1 MATQSGLAFSL
12 YESNPKIGH
21 EEFVAA
27 FLEQFPSC
35 SPKNA
40 ALYWQNKAR
49 RAKFGLAPVAL
60 PPQYKDGD
68 KAPKAPTK
76 KISAKK
82 MVEDVLPPAFR
93 KASMKKKLV
102 TAKSDEELA
111 KIKAG
116 NLARMKE
123 VSAKSKK
130 YNQVARPEGKGV
142 KDFDAA
148 EARAEIDN
156 LLADDSFKAPKFL
169 SRDQVK
175 ALV

>member
-12 YESNPKIGH
+12 YESNKNITH
-21 EEFVAA
+21 QEFVKK

-49 RAKFGLAPVAL
+49 RAKFGLAPVQL

-68 KAPKAPTK
+68 KAPKAAVVRT
-76 KISAKK
+76 AKRMAK
-82 MVEDVLPPAFR
+82 EVAAETLLPPAFR
-93 KASMKKKLV
+93 KASKKKV
-102 TAKSDEELA
+102 EPDNLA
-111 KIKAG
+111 EIKAK

-123 VSAKSKK
+123 VSAKSK

-142 KDFDAA
+142 KDFDAT

>member
-49 RAKFGLAPVAL
+49 RAKFGLAPVQL
-60 PPQYKDGD
+60 PVQYKDGD
-68 KAPKAPTK
+68 KAPKVKTK
-76 KISAKK
+76 QISAKK
-82 MVEDVLPPAFR
+82 MVADVLPPALR
-93 KASMKKKLV
+93 KASRKPEKFSP
-102 TAKSDEELA
+102 KSDSDIA
-111 KIKAG
+111 KIKAA

-123 VSAKSKK
+123 VSAKSK

-142 KDFDAA
+142 KNFDSKK
-148 EARAEIDN
+148 AREEVDN
-156 LLADDSFKAPKFL
+156 LLTDDSFKAPKFL
-169 SRDQVK
+169 SKDQVK

>member
-12 YESNPKIGH
+12 YESNKNITH
-21 EEFVAA
+21 QEFVKK

-49 RAKFGLAPVAL
+49 RAKFGLAPVQL
-60 PPQYKDGD
+60 PLQYKDGD
-68 KAPKAPTK
+68 KAPKAKTK
-76 KISAKK
+76 EVPAKK
-82 MVEDVLPPAFR
+82 LLAEVLPPAFR
-93 KASMKKKLV
+93 KASKKKV
-102 TAKSDEELA
+102 EPDNLA
-111 KIKAG
+111 EIKAK

-123 VSAKSKK
+123 VSAKSK
-130 YNQVARPEGKGV
+130 YNQVARPEGAGV
-142 KDFDAA
+142 KNFDSKK
-148 EARAEIDN
+148 AREEVDN

-169 SRDQVK
+169 SKDQVK

>member
-49 RAKFGLAPVAL
+49 RAKFGLAPVQL

-68 KAPKAPTK
+68 KAPKAKTK
-76 KISAKK
+76 QVPAKK
-82 MVEDVLPPAFR
+82 LVADVLPPAFR
-93 KASMKKKLV
+93 KASRKPEV
-102 TAKSDEELA
+102 KSDAEVA
-111 KIKAG
+111 KIKAA

-142 KDFDAA
+142 KDFDAT

>member
-49 RAKFGLAPVAL
+49 RAKFGLAPVQL
-60 PPQYKDGD
+60 PAQYKDGD
-68 KAPKAPTK
+68 KAPKAAVVRT
-76 KISAKK
+76 AKRMAK
-82 MVEDVLPPAFR
+82 EVAGEVLLPRAFY
-93 KASMKKKLV
+93 KASRKPEV
-102 TAKSDEELA
+102 KSDAEVS
-111 KIKAG
+111 KIKAA

-123 VSAKSKK
+123 VSAKSK

-142 KDFDAA
+142 KNFDSKK
-148 EARAEIDN
+148 AREEVDN
-156 LLADDSFKAPKFL
+156 LLTDDSFKAPKFL
-169 SRDQVK
+169 SKDQVK